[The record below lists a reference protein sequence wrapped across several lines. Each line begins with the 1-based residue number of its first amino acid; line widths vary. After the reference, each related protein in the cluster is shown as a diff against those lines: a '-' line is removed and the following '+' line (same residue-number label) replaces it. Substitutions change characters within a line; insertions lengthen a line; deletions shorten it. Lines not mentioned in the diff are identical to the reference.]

1 MSIDDI
7 RRRDFLA
14 LTLAVLLAPARLSA
28 EPAVRRNTYEVDI
41 GILYHMLTFHLEG
54 SFDERVDRGAGRYEV
69 RGAGQ
74 GSGIANRLE
83 SSGVLRNGRWA
94 PVRGAFWFTG
104 VSRRRRSSTTTM
116 AVGSNTTPAARRS
129 SCGACES
136 WTTS

>member
-28 EPAVRRNTYEVDI
+28 EPGVRRNTYAVDI
-41 GILYHMLTFHLEG
+41 AILYHMLTFHLEG

-83 SSGVLRNGRWA
+83 SSGVLRKRDWA
-94 PVRGAFWFTG
+94 DARLA
-104 VSRRRRSSTTTM
+104 VSITLNELVLYTQ
-116 AVGSNTTPAARRS
+116 
-129 SCGACES
+129 
-136 WTTS
+136 